1 MSNLTLSENELDRI
15 LVLKEVK
22 ELFLTQK
29 EAAERLGLSERQV
42 RRLLKRLACSN
53 AAGIKSQH
61 KGRNR
66 TFKAD
71 FKVLVL
77 NKVRERYY
85 DFGPT
90 FAAEKLNACE
100 GLKLS
105 KETLRQWMIAAGI
118 WKKRTRKKALSIH
131 QSRERRMRFGEL
143 VQIDGSHHDW
153 FEGRGPKCCLLV
165 FVDDATSQIIGLHFD
180 ESETTLGYM
189 HLIQQHLKH
198 YGRPLAYYSDKHGI
212 LG

>member
-1 MSNLTLSENELDRI
+1 MTL
-15 LVLKEVK
+15 
-22 ELFLTQK
+22 
-29 EAAERLGLSERQV
+29 
-42 RRLLKRLACSN
+42 
-53 AAGIKSQH
+53 
-61 KGRNR
+61 
-66 TFKAD
+66 
-71 FKVLVL
+71 
-77 NKVRERYY
+77 
-85 DFGPT
+85 PT

-118 WKKRTRKKALSIH
+118 WKKRTRKKAYSIH
-131 QSRERRMRFGEL
+131 QSRERRTRFGEL

-165 FVDDATSQIIGLHFD
+165 FVDDATSRIIGLHFD
-180 ESETTLGYM
+180 KSETTLGYM

-212 LG
+212 FKVTKKGANGKDQDTQLHRALKTLQIELICAHSSQAKGRVERNNQTLQDPSG